1 MIIDRAGRY
10 HRTLGALKSRAILE
24 DDPGQDTGTLVVEA
38 KAVGLQETSPPSESG
53 ETVGQAG
60 DPDRTDE
67 EVDSLYVRPRDG
79 HGIAVEIGRQERDED
94 DACRPGQVNHA
105 GNSRGNVL
113 GDAPATRSLTP
124 SSSMTARG

>member
-10 HRTLGALKSRAILE
+10 HRTLDALKSQTILE

-67 EVDSLYVRPRDG
+67 EVDSLYVRRRDG